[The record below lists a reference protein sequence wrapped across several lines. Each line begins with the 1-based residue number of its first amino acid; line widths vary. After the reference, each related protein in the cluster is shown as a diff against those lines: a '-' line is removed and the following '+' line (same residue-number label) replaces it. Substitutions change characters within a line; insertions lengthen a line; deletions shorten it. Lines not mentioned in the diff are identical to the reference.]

1 MKLYCRFMLV
11 LFYDSTK
18 GWLLL
23 KLCLRRI
30 VITNTKTDL
39 ITSTSFLLPYIHA
52 QATKPLNRIRKE
64 KKKSDQFHP
73 CLVPNKLNGLR
84 PTTSACHLSRVLTL
98 RALFKCFYPNPLQAV
113 LQCHWGFHFKQ
124 QNHAFVTPSM
134 GRNVALRLNI
144 WCLEFVGYNCR
155 TLNNL

>member
-30 VITNTKTDL
+30 VITNTKTDI

-52 QATKPLNRIRKE
+52 QATKPFNRIRKE
-64 KKKSDQFHP
+64 KKIRSISPLFGTQQVEWTSTNHKRMSPVESPNFAGTLQVLLSKP
-73 CLVPNKLNGLR
+73 TSSSLTVP
-84 PTTSACHLSRVLTL
+84 
-98 RALFKCFYPNPLQAV
+98 
-113 LQCHWGFHFKQ
+113 
-124 QNHAFVTPSM
+124 
-134 GRNVALRLNI
+134 LRLPFQAAES
-144 WCLEFVGYNCR
+144 CLRHTVNGPQRRSEAQYLVLGICGI
-155 TLNNL
+155 